1 MHYINL
7 FPQCTWLPLLL
18 QWQITTPLV
27 LICVIVELYLTS
39 RRKSKIF
46 SHSAKW
52 NTFSKFEFIA
62 LKFVS
67 ATFLI
72 VCFFKFK
79 EKHFSNW
86 EKYFLFHF
94 RSSFCCGEDQIL
106 EFYIFKL
113 LDISKTRNTF
123 HWVSWEGNTVC

>member
-1 MHYINL
+1 M
-7 FPQCTWLPLLL
+7 
-18 QWQITTPLV
+18 
-27 LICVIVELYLTS
+27 
-39 RRKSKIF
+39 
-46 SHSAKW
+46 
-52 NTFSKFEFIA
+52 
-62 LKFVS
+62 S

-113 LDISKTRNTF
+113 LDVTKCLSIKQEIHFTEYLGKETQSVNETWPVYVTLPKKKF
-123 HWVSWEGNTVC
+123 HQKVLQKMWREK